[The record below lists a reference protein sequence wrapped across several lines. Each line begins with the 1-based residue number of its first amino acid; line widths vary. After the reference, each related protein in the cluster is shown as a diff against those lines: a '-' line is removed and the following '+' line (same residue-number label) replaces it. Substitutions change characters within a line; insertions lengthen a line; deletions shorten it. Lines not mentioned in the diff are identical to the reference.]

1 MRRHNCYDTNVARL
15 IFENTNQKGGGEER
29 ARSER
34 ASEIRKLRQ
43 TYTTLK
49 AKERRKIQILQ
60 SKLMI

>member
-1 MRRHNCYDTNVARL
+1 MTQMLHDLFSKTLIRR
-15 IFENTNQKGGGEER
+15 GGGEER

>member
-1 MRRHNCYDTNVARL
+1 MTQMLHDLFSKTLIRR
-15 IFENTNQKGGGEER
+15 GGEER